1 MKQIYS
7 ANFRCEYNVFQLVLL
22 FIQEIYA
29 YRRYIISSIT
39 NDIKAKYKQ
48 DNLGLLWSII
58 LPIVPMSLYI
68 LLSTIK
74 AFKNSDSM
82 PHIFYISMGMT
93 VWLLISEIMVAT
105 MKSIKK
111 NKTILLKSNFPFS
124 AIYISSIGE
133 LLLNAFVRIVVVVM
147 IILYLHIDIKL
158 FNFLLSILFLIPVL
172 LFAFS
177 VGMILSIFDIY
188 IPDTKRLV
196 DMFLRY
202 GLFLSSV
209 IFPFPKDGILGY
221 INQFNIFNTF
231 VESVRDALYFGGLS
245 SYTNYIIC
253 TFISILLFLVAL
265 FLSLKLEFKVRG
277 NL

>member
-22 FIQEIYA
+22 FIKEIYA
-29 YRRYIISSIT
+29 YRRYILSSIV
-39 NDIKAKYKQ
+39 NEIKAKYKQ

-68 LLSTIK
+68 LLATIK
-74 AFKNSDSM
+74 AFKDSGEI
-82 PHIFYISMGMT
+82 PHIFYISVGMT
-93 VWLLISEIMVAT
+93 VWLLISEIIVAT

-124 AIYISSIGE
+124 VIYVSSIGD
-133 LLLNAFVRIVVVVM
+133 LLLNVFVRLIVVGIV
-147 IILYLHIDIKL
+147 IIYFDIDISIINL
-158 FNFLLSILFLIPVL
+158 ILSILALIPVL

-188 IPDTKRLV
+188 IPDTKRLI

-209 IFPFPKDGILGY
+209 IFPFPKEGTLGY
-221 INQFNIFNTF
+221 LNQFNIFNTF
-231 VESVRDALYFGGLS
+231 VESVRNILYFGHLE
-245 SYTNYIIC
+245 SYTNYFIC
-253 TFISILLFLVAL
+253 TGVSIVLFLIAL

>member
-1 MKQIYS
+1 MKQYYS
-7 ANFRCEYNVFQLVLL
+7 ANFRCDLTIFQLVIL
-22 FIQEIYA
+22 FFKEISSHK
-29 YRRYIISSIT
+29 RYIISSIT